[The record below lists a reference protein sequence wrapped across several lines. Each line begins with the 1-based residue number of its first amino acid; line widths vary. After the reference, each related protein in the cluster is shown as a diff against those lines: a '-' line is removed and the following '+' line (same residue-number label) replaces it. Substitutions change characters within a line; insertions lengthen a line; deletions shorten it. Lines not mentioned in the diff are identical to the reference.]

1 MSLLRRIDKGGGNS
15 GGDSGSGG
23 HGPETGGAGGET
35 DESKLAAMR
44 QRRQALA
51 EQQRP
56 GAPGKGNNYLD
67 LKTRVQNKLV
77 SELDHQSMD
86 VSRKNE
92 VRAHIEELFNAIL
105 ADESIVISRAERLSL
120 FEAIVAEILGFG
132 PLEILL
138 GDDSI
143 TEIMVNGP
151 KNIFIEQKGNI
162 TRANVAFENDE
173 HVLRIIDRIVAP
185 LGRRIDESSP
195 LVDARLPDGSRVNAV
210 IRPISLVGPTITIRK
225 FSKKPLVID
234 DLIRFGSMT
243 KEIAD
248 FLRACIISRLNT
260 IVAGGTGS
268 GKTTLL
274 NVLSG
279 FIPNDERI
287 ITVENAAELQL
298 RQEHVVTLETR
309 PSNIEGKGQ
318 ISIQDLVV
326 NCLRMRPDRIV
337 VGECR
342 GGEALDMLQ
351 AMNTG
356 HDGSLTT
363 LHSNTPRDTISRLE
377 VMCLMAGMDLPV
389 RAIREQIA
397 SAVDLIC
404 QQNRL
409 RDGSRKIEK
418 ITEVQGME
426 GEIITMSDI
435 FEFEQTGIEGG
446 KIIGRIRPTG
456 LRPKF
461 IERIESAGIHLPPSV
476 FGIGRTY

>member
-1 MSLLRRIDKGGGNS
+1 
-15 GGDSGSGG
+15 
-23 HGPETGGAGGET
+23 
-35 DESKLAAMR
+35 
-44 QRRQALA
+44 
-51 EQQRP
+51 
-56 GAPGKGNNYLD
+56 
-67 LKTRVQNKLV
+67 
-77 SELDHQSMD
+77 
-86 VSRKNE
+86 
-92 VRAHIEELFNAIL
+92 
-105 ADESIVISRAERLSL
+105 
-120 FEAIVAEILGFG
+120 
-132 PLEILL
+132 
-138 GDDSI
+138 
-143 TEIMVNGP
+143 
-151 KNIFIEQKGNI
+151 
-162 TRANVAFENDE
+162 
-173 HVLRIIDRIVAP
+173 
-185 LGRRIDESSP
+185 
-195 LVDARLPDGSRVNAV
+195 
-210 IRPISLVGPTITIRK
+210 
-225 FSKKPLVID
+225 
-234 DLIRFGSMT
+234 
-243 KEIAD
+243 
-248 FLRACIISRLNT
+248 
-260 IVAGGTGS
+260 
-268 GKTTLL
+268 
-274 NVLSG
+274 VLSG
-279 FIPNDERI
+279 FIPDDERI

-309 PSNIEGKGQ
+309 PSNLEGKGQ
-318 ISIQDLVV
+318 ITIQDLVI

-363 LHSNTPRDTISRLE
+363 CHSNTPRDTISRLE

-461 IERIESAGIHLPPSV
+461 IERIEASGIHLPPSV